1 MTGRTMWPKR
11 PQVSGVVTHPRP
23 VEPIGIQRVNDRIFT
38 GPRAA
43 VQRYLVG
50 PNATEVLKPYG
61 SANG

>member
-1 MTGRTMWPKR
+1 MLPKR

-23 VEPIGIQRVNDRIFT
+23 VEPIVPNLGTQRVNDRVFT

-61 SANG
+61 SAQ